1 MSNPRR
7 IVAAINPTASSGRGR
22 QVGPLVVAALR
33 AAGYEVVALVEP
45 DFAHLLAATRA
56 AVAAGCDALVVVGGD
71 GMVHLA
77 AHVLEGGEVPL
88 GIVPSGTGNDVARG
102 LGIPIGDTDAAIRA
116 LLAALNRPPQRIDA
130 VVITGEGMP
139 RSRFVGVLSAGFDA
153 LVNERANGMR
163 RPRGPSRYLIALLV
177 ELLRLRPIEYRL
189 VLDGE
194 EHRERGMLIAVANNR
209 SFGGGMRVAPDA
221 LLDDGLLDI
230 VIVRPLGRVAFLRI
244 FPRVYAGTHV
254 TDRRVVVHRAAH
266 VRIEA
271 AGVVAYADGERIG
284 PLPLEITVEP
294 GGLRVLA

>member
-1 MSNPRR
+1 MSSPCR
-7 IVAAINPTASSGRGR
+7 IVVAINPTASSGRGR
-22 QVGPLVVAALR
+22 QVGPLAVAALR
-33 AAGYEVVALVEP
+33 AAGHEVTALVEP
-45 DFAHLLAATRA
+45 DFAQLVAATRT

-77 AHVLEGGEVPL
+77 ALVLEGGEVPL

-163 RPRGPSRYLIALLV
+163 RLRGPSRYLIALLG

-189 VLDGE
+189 VLDGV
-194 EHRERGMLIAVANNR
+194 EHRERGMLVSVANNR
-209 SFGGGMRVAPDA
+209 LFGGGMRIAPDA

-244 FPRVYAGTHV
+244 FPRVYVGTHV

-271 AGVVAYADGERIG
+271 TGVIAYADGERIG